1 MKAKYYATGIIVLIL
16 LALVVLMNGDGGPGY
31 SVVYF
36 DNSTLPSS
44 LYLGN
49 VTTVIFGIHSYE
61 HTETSYSF
69 DVYLNGQMIKNGSVS
84 LSPHQNVQIPVKL
97 LIKNVTY
104 SKILTKN
111 TTTSYLMSGI
121 LNMTTSCALVN
132 SSGNWSCSPPIY
144 KGALGL
150 SFILNK
156 TGNISVNKTTYT
168 LKGNDIVVTVQT
180 LSIIREGPQKYRVV
194 LGTLEWTRV
203 KNNALLQVIVRSST
217 GRVYVLSHSFSVVG
231 G

>member
-1 MKAKYYATGIIVLIL
+1 MRSVYYAAGSLFIVL
-16 LALVVLMNGDGGPGY
+16 LALVVLVVGGERPGY

-36 DNSTLPSS
+36 DNSTLPPS

-49 VTTVIFGIHSYE
+49 ETTVIFGIHSYE
-61 HTETSYSF
+61 HSKTSYSF
-69 DVYLNGQMIKNGSVS
+69 DVYLNGRVIKNGSIS
-84 LSPHQNVQIPVKL
+84 LRPHQNVQIPVKL

-111 TTTSYLMSGI
+111 ITTSYLMSGI

-203 KNNALLQVIVRSST
+203 KKNVLLRIVVRSST
-217 GRVYVLSHSFSVVG
+217 GKVYVLSHSFSVVG